1 MEDGEVNSSV
11 EDGEGNGNIAPAPLL
26 LEKEE
31 EKVEDGE
38 VDSSVFSKKK
48 QRKLKVGNGN
58 IAPALPLL
66 EEEEEKVEDEEVDS
80 SVEDG
85 EVDSSVEDGEMDSS
99 VFGKK
104 KQRELK
110 VARIRKKIGIER
122 KVGEKMKDDEE
133 LERLLGEIPHATSN
147 NHHHQHQQ
155 DDTSGNH
162 HHCVHGLNGGHGH
175 GSFVSPQLRKLMWLT
190 FTRLPQ

>member
-1 MEDGEVNSSV
+1 MIKT
-11 EDGEGNGNIAPAPLL
+11 GNRFWVYVVFPSRDRYLMWVVCFFSWICAFCFGWCGFSLL
-26 LEKEE
+26 FCCFVLFVCCCLMFER
-31 EKVEDGE
+31 V
-38 VDSSVFSKKK
+38 
-48 QRKLKVGNGN
+48 
-58 IAPALPLL
+58 
-66 EEEEEKVEDEEVDS
+66 
-80 SVEDG
+80 
-85 EVDSSVEDGEMDSS
+85 
-99 VFGKK
+99 
-104 KQRELK
+104 
-110 VARIRKKIGIER
+110 GIER

-190 FTRLPQ
+190 FTRLPQWGVWWLRKSENGG